1 MVFWTE
7 LIKRFLFKESLLT
20 LYNSLLK
27 PHFIYCLTSWGSTT
41 KSRLNVLFLL
51 QKKIVRIL
59 TGSDYHAHSESL
71 FIELKIMNVFQL
83 HRYFTGIL
91 VYKSISNIYF
101 KYWNNLFHK
110 SNNLR
115 FPNDLKIKYFKKKIT
130 QSSVQYSGPKIWN
143 TFSAKTKMSTKLS
156 TMKRTLKREILSH

>member
-1 MVFWTE
+1 M
-7 LIKRFLFKESLLT
+7 
-20 LYNSLLK
+20 
-27 PHFIYCLTSWGSTT
+27 
-41 KSRLNVLFLL
+41 LFLL
-51 QKKIVRIL
+51 QKKIVKIL
-59 TGSDYHAHSESL
+59 TGSDYRAHSESL

-91 VYKSISNIYF
+91 VYKSISNMYF
-101 KYWNNLFHK
+101 KYWNNLFHQ

-143 TFSAKTKMSTKLS
+143 TFSAKTKMSTKFVYYE
-156 TMKRTLKREILSH
+156 MDFEKRNPFSLINHTFIFIYLYLTRYRYNFMQILLIIIKVKSGLE

>member
-1 MVFWTE
+1 M
-7 LIKRFLFKESLLT
+7 
-20 LYNSLLK
+20 
-27 PHFIYCLTSWGSTT
+27 
-41 KSRLNVLFLL
+41 LFLL

-59 TGSDYHAHSESL
+59 IGSDYRAHSESL

-91 VYKSISNIYF
+91 VYKSISNMYF

-110 SNNLR
+110 SN
-115 FPNDLKIKYFKKKIT
+115 PNDLKIKYFKKKIT
-130 QSSVQYSGPKIWN
+130 QSSVQYSGPKF
-143 TFSAKTKMSTKLS
+143 FSAKTKMSTKLS

>member
-1 MVFWTE
+1 
-7 LIKRFLFKESLLT
+7 
-20 LYNSLLK
+20 
-27 PHFIYCLTSWGSTT
+27 
-41 KSRLNVLFLL
+41 
-51 QKKIVRIL
+51 
-59 TGSDYHAHSESL
+59 
-71 FIELKIMNVFQL
+71 MNVFQL

-91 VYKSISNIYF
+91 VYKSISIMYF
-101 KYWNNLFHK
+101 KYWNNLFHQ

-143 TFSAKTKMSTKLS
+143 TYSAKTKMSTKLS

>member
-1 MVFWTE
+1 
-7 LIKRFLFKESLLT
+7 
-20 LYNSLLK
+20 
-27 PHFIYCLTSWGSTT
+27 
-41 KSRLNVLFLL
+41 
-51 QKKIVRIL
+51 
-59 TGSDYHAHSESL
+59 
-71 FIELKIMNVFQL
+71 MNVFQL

-101 KYWNNLFHK
+101 KFHK